1 MEAGSSR
8 DVLQHVE
15 QFWSMLDDLA
25 DSDPA
30 AYKTFIQRQLR
41 DAKEQCTPP
50 EPHISL
56 HTKILVPEE
65 KDLFINVCKWN
76 MIPAPQSHA
85 DPVPLGAGRLEE
97 VAREADL
104 YKVFDI
110 AYNPVVLKLAEEDA
124 TEMDQLI
131 RLAMKYIEET
141 HKVRLCHSYQI
152 ANFKLKGSLKRMR
165 DNLKGFQTPSAVV
178 KEERTNGTEAS
189 LLHQIKNISVQG
201 SVQGREQEVSHPIR
215 LLNEDSGQ
223 RPKRCLIE
231 EISSSE
237 VPEKDLPTPHYELSI
252 VKAETGESKTLEL
265 KVELPELTSVSECDL
280 SISTDDVSLE
290 APGKYKLHLDLP
302 LSVNEEAVT
311 AQFNKVN
318 RTLLVTMPGL

>member
-1 MEAGSSR
+1 MEAGFSQ

-30 AYKTFIQRQLR
+30 AYKKFIQHQLR
-41 DAKEQCTPP
+41 DAKEQCAPP

-56 HTKILVPEE
+56 HTKILIPEE

-76 MIPAPQSHA
+76 MIPAPQSQTH
-85 DPVPLGAGRLEE
+85 PVPLGAGRLEE
-97 VAREADL
+97 MDKESDM
-104 YKVFDI
+104 YTVFDV
-110 AYNPVVLKLAEEDA
+110 AYNPVVLKMADEDA

-152 ANFKLKGSLKRMR
+152 ADFRLKGSLKRMR
-165 DNLKGFQTPSAVV
+165 ENLRSFQSPSTDV
-178 KEERTNGTEAS
+178 KEEGANGTETP
-189 LLHQIKNISVQG
+189 LLHQIKNISVHCKQQQVHHHIG
-201 SVQGREQEVSHPIR
+201 
-215 LLNEDSGQ
+215 LLNKDTGKS
-223 RPKRCLIE
+223 PKQCLIE

-237 VPEKDLPTPHYELSI
+237 VLEKDLPKPFYELSI
-252 VKAETGESKTLEL
+252 VKAATGESKTLEL

-280 SISTDDVSLE
+280 SISTDDVVLE
-290 APGKYKLHLDLP
+290 APGKYKLQLDLP
-302 LSVNEEAVT
+302 FSVNEEAAS
-311 AQFNKVN
+311 AQFNKKN
-318 RTLLVTMPGL
+318 RTLLVTIPAL

>member
-1 MEAGSSR
+1 MLLMEADSSR
-8 DVLQHVE
+8 EVLQHVE

-41 DAKEQCTPP
+41 DAKEQCAPP

-56 HTKILVPEE
+56 HTKILIPEE

-76 MIPAPQSHA
+76 MILAPQSHA
-85 DPVPLGAGRLEE
+85 HPVPLGAGRLEE
-97 VAREADL
+97 IGKET
-104 YKVFDI
+104 VFDV
-110 AYNPVVLKLAEEDA
+110 AYNPVVLKMAEEDA

-131 RLAMKYIEET
+131 RLAMKYIEES

-165 DNLKGFQTPSAVV
+165 DNLRGFQTPSAVV
-178 KEERTNGTEAS
+178 TKERANDTEAS
-189 LLHQIKNISVQG
+189 LLDQIKNISVQG
-201 SVQGREQEVSHPIR
+201 KEEEVSHPIQ
-215 LLNEDSGQ
+215 LLNKDTGQ

-237 VPEKDLPTPHYELSI
+237 VLEKDLPTPHYELSI
-252 VKAETGESKTLEL
+252 VKAKTGGSKTLEL

-290 APGKYKLHLDLP
+290 APGKYKLQLDLP

-311 AQFNKVN
+311 AQFNKIN
-318 RTLLVTMPGL
+318 RTLLVTLPAL